1 MILQN
6 KHYNFYN
13 SFVLIFFIA
22 ALSSC
27 TKISP
32 SHNQTAHHAG
42 LHLEKAP
49 TLIIMPFENTTDEKN
64 LDKLIRKSLAEHPC
78 LKNYYRLPVD
88 DIDHALGQ
96 FERPLE
102 ERWQDFSP
110 RTLGKLFH
118 CNYLLYGEVYA
129 FQKHFWG
136 LYALASLGVQ
146 VKLVETEH
154 GTTLWTGTVIKRAH
168 EAGLPFSF
176 FNLLPEFLR
185 CSTVIE
191 PETKRS
197 LIANLSHE
205 FCDKIPKPPQAG
217 LSVFILA
224 IQIASFTEKTLAL
237 NTIKELA
244 THGFDARIEKVMLP
258 TGAWYRI
265 IMGPFYDKQEAL
277 INMRRIE
284 KDPRF
289 YPVFIYY

>member
-6 KHYNFYN
+6 KHYN
-13 SFVLIFFIA
+13 SFVLLFFIS

-27 TKISP
+27 TKVSL
-32 SHNQTAHHAG
+32 SHDPKAQLMGSHRD
-42 LHLEKAP
+42 KAP
-49 TLIIMPFENTTDEKN
+49 TLIIMPFENATDEKD

-78 LKNYYRLPVD
+78 IKNYYALPVD
-88 DIDHALGQ
+88 GVDHALGQ
-96 FERPLE
+96 FERSLE
-102 ERWQDFSP
+102 ERWQEFSP

-129 FQKHFWG
+129 FQKRFWG
-136 LYALASLGVQ
+136 LYAQASLGVQ
-146 VKLVETEH
+146 VKLVETER

-168 EAGLPFSF
+168 EGGLPFSI
-176 FNLLPEFLR
+176 FNILPEFLR
-185 CSTVIE
+185 CSAEIKQ
-191 PETKRS
+191 ETKHS
-197 LIANLSHE
+197 LIANLSYE
-205 FCDKIPKPPQAG
+205 LGDKMPKPPQSG

-224 IQIASFTEKTLAL
+224 IQIASFAEKKLAF

-244 THGFDARIEKVMLP
+244 AQGFDARIEKVMLP

-265 IMGPFYDKQEAL
+265 VMGPFYDKQEAL
-277 INMRRIE
+277 MCRRRLE